1 MDMATRTE
9 TTAPPAVGLPSLS
22 LPKGGGA
29 IQGLGETISA
39 GGVSGTASLSLPLP
53 LTDAGTVT
61 PALTLTYHS
70 GAGNGAFGLGM
81 TLSVPSISRR
91 TATGVP
97 RYTES
102 DEFVDASGEVLV
114 RVDDAATQTLNERSF
129 QVTRFMPRVEGRFDR
144 LEYWQAQDDATF
156 AFWRVAAAD
165 GTQHV
170 FGYTPAARVADPAA
184 PERIARW
191 WLEETVTPHGEHVYY
206 VYQCENDSGIDASG
220 PIEQSRERR
229 AQRYLKRACY
239 GNRQACRDL
248 YLVSGTAVP
257 TDWHFELVFDYGEH
271 ALCIEAT
278 PTYEGLHGWRARLDP
293 FSDYSAGF
301 EVRTHRLCRQ
311 ALMFHRFDALGAKP
325 VLVRRLAFEYD
336 EQPVLSRLR
345 AAWMTGYGPDPASGE
360 PAAVSLPPVELGFGA
375 FAPDQ
380 GQFKPFEPLAG
391 LNDGALYQLVDL
403 YGEGVPGV
411 LYRDGASYWYRAPV
425 RAENGEDAITYDAWQ
440 PLPQLPAGGLG
451 PSSRS
456 ALMDL
461 TGDGQ
466 LDWVIAQPGFAGFF
480 SLGPD
485 KQWQAFVPFD
495 AFPTEFLHPEAQLVD
510 LIGARLP
517 DLALIGP
524 KSVRLYA
531 NRREAGF
538 AEPEEVAHALDRLPG
553 NHGVHTELVAFS
565 DVLGSGQ
572 THLVRIRHDAVV
584 CWPNLGRGRFG
595 APITLATLPFE
606 ARTFHPARVRLAD
619 LDGSGAADLIYLE
632 SNRFRVCRNQG
643 GNGFAPPVDLAW
655 PDGVHYDDTCQVSFA
670 DVHGTGC
677 AALVLTVPHPTPRH
691 WIVDFVG
698 GKKPYLLE
706 RVNNNRGLAMQL
718 TYRSSAQAWLDEKQ
732 AMPDAVSHLPF
743 PVQLISQLTQT
754 DEITGNTLIQR
765 YTYRHGFYDG
775 HEREFA
781 GFGYLEQW
789 DTEHNVSNH
798 NDDDTL
804 TAPVLTKTWF
814 RVGAAQDDGYRADY
828 YTKDDKA
835 PLLADTRWVDCDDQ
849 LIARPDAEQL
859 RAMRRAL
866 HGRVMREEVYGV
878 DGTPEALH
886 PYTVTEYR
894 YQVRE
899 VPDTSGARAL
909 LPMQLEQFSMQYERT
924 PDDPMGTHQVLLAAD
939 RYGHP
944 ICSATVHYPRRANA
958 ATSEEYNDAQQQIL
972 RVTRTQ
978 QRLIHLDQDPDHW
991 RLGLPCETQIVVL
1004 EPQASADEWL
1014 GYEQLTD
1021 GRLETA
1027 PCELIGW
1034 QRLAYVDAE
1043 DAELPFGQATLE
1055 GLLAGTCQAEVTL
1068 DQLKQACKDLPSP
1081 SDIDQWMT
1089 QAKYRKFNED
1099 SNDYYWIESPRAYY
1113 FGASDFYRLSHQ
1125 TDAFGAQTRLEY
1137 DASGYCVTCITD
1149 ALGHV
1154 TQADYDYR
1162 QLQPMRVTD
1171 ANENRHEV
1179 AYDPLGRLRV
1189 SSFYGTQGDDTVGFA
1204 PVSDY
1209 RTDVTTLDAA
1219 LAAPAGAIQH
1229 AASVCYDALFSW
1241 MGQLGADALSEA
1253 EQATLYQLGLFTP
1266 GGQIRAR
1273 WRWLTATPPGLS
1285 PERWVQIQ
1293 ALLNGASR
1301 TPVHTASFMHDSYP
1315 DDARQIR
1322 CTVAFTDG
1330 FGRALQAKQ
1339 RVASGPAWT
1348 TDAHGNL
1355 ALEAGQPVSQETQTR
1370 WAVSGRVEY
1379 NNKGLAVR
1387 VYQPYFVDTPRY
1399 LDDASLRQFVLHDTF
1414 YYDPLGRNTR
1424 VHTAAG
1430 HQRYSELGVWF
1441 DVHEDENDTSDNPLY
1456 HDTPTV
1462 QVRDNRGLTVRDV
1475 QYNRVAEEGGRQV
1488 LVTRHTFDASG
1499 ALVSSADPR
1508 LGAQGKC
1515 NFSYLRTLS
1524 GQLLRTDS
1532 VDAGAQLQLYDARG
1546 LTVWTATGNGHRQR
1560 WTYDNLGRPSA
1571 RFEQPAD
1578 AENEACRERFGY
1590 GAPDSDVR
1598 HNCRGQLIRHADP
1611 VGLTIIGSYSV
1622 SGPPL
1627 SETRGFLATADAPDW
1642 PEDDAAQRD
1651 LLESKRYTTYWTYNA
1666 LGETRTHTDAGGHR
1680 RRYEADIAGQLQAVW
1695 LQLANQDER
1704 CVASHF
1710 TYNAVSQPLQ
1720 VRASNGVVRTYT
1732 YEPRTQ
1738 RLARLCTRR
1747 EHDSATLQDLGY
1759 TYDPVGNITRI
1770 EDAAQPVRY
1779 TRNQRVEAASD
1790 YRYDALYQLIQASGR
1805 ESAQAGQQSAT
1816 LPPWQSLDATQR
1828 VKYTRHYAY
1837 DASGNLHRMQH
1848 AGAQNYAL
1856 EMTVAT
1862 GANRAVPRNWTEH
1875 PDQVDQ
1881 YFDKHGNLT
1890 QLQSGQPVD
1899 WNACA
1904 QLSRAVQ
1911 VERGESNDD
1920 DERYVYNSAGQRARK
1935 VRRWLAG
1942 SQQHTEDVRYL
1953 PGLEW
1958 REHRQA
1964 STGNPAQANVTEAM
1978 QVIVVDAGGIALRVM
1993 HWETGKPEQI
2003 APDQQR
2009 YSLDDHLSSST
2020 LELDSEAQLLTYE
2033 EYYPYGGTAV
2043 WAAKSEV
2050 EAKYKTVRYSG
2061 KERDATG
2068 LYYYG
2073 LRYYAPW
2080 LQRWMSPDPTG
2091 VVDGTNLYRM
2101 TQNNPITYVDNEGAK
2116 SQNRNKHIFW
2126 ASTFLSRKKGEGL
2139 GSSLKRGHT
2148 IARTLIGGLVVAG
2161 LAITAATTLGA
2172 GIGVIA
2178 AVAAIGFGVGALLG
2192 YNTSKITE
2200 SVAGRAR
2207 DWLKKGKSKKAHAA
2221 AGAGVAAFAATANG
2235 ARVQGIATATGV
2247 GAVSGLAG
2255 GLIDNPDRGMGG
2267 ANAAGTAV
2275 GTVDLLAGN
2284 QISTAMEVSAAT
2296 WGGVGGFITGVEGS
2310 ANVGE
2315 NAGYG
2320 AYIGGMAGRYAD
2332 NAVSYTFKWAGG
2344 EAMKAT
2350 LQHYADGYLP
2360 TWSTNAVADKVV
2372 NSVVSK
2378 TGSAGALEWTGSMAG
2393 AAVGGVGTA
2402 LIEAV
2407 PDARARE
2414 WLEWGAQGISAAGGY
2429 VMDLVSTRVIEHSSR
2444 ELAKEAIKKAASTAL
2459 SYA

>member
-1 MDMATRTE
+1 
-9 TTAPPAVGLPSLS
+9 
-22 LPKGGGA
+22 
-29 IQGLGETISA
+29 
-39 GGVSGTASLSLPLP
+39 LSLPLP

-156 AFWRVAAAD
+156 AFWCVAAAD

-206 VYQCENDSGIDASG
+206 VYQCENDSGIGANV

-311 ALMFHRFDALGAKP
+311 VLMFHRFDALGAKP

-360 PAAVSLPPVELGFGA
+360 PAAVSLPPVELGFGT

-411 LYRDGASYWYRAPV
+411 LYRDGVSYWYRAPV

-466 LDWVIAQPGFAGFF
+466 LDWVIAQPGLAGFF

-510 LIGARLP
+510 LIGAGLP

-538 AEPEEVAHALDRLPG
+538 AAPEEVAHALDRLPG

-572 THLVRIRHDAVV
+572 SHLVRIRHDAVV

-677 AALVLTVPHPTPRH
+677 AALVLTVPHSTPRH

-732 AMPDAVSHLPF
+732 AMPDAVSRLPF

-754 DEITGNTLIQR
+754 DEITGKTLIQR

-835 PLLADTRWVDCDDQ
+835 PSLSDTRWVDCDDQ
-849 LIARPDAEQL
+849 PIMHPDAEQL

-899 VPDTSGARAL
+899 VPDTSGARVL

-924 PDDPMGTHQVLLAAD
+924 PDDPMSTHQVLLAAD

-944 ICSATVHYPRRANA
+944 TCSATVHYPRRANA
-958 ATSEEYNDAQQQIL
+958 ATSEEYNDPQQQIL

-978 QRLIHLDQDPDHW
+978 QRLIHLDQDSDHW
-991 RLGLPCETQIVVL
+991 RLGLPCETQTVVL
-1004 EPQASADEWL
+1004 EPQASEDEWL
-1014 GYEQLTD
+1014 GYERLTD

-1099 SNDYYWIESPRAYY
+1099 SNDYYWIESPRAHY

-1125 TDAFGAQTRLEY
+1125 TDAFGAETRMEY
-1137 DASGYCVTCITD
+1137 DASGYCVTRLTD

-1162 QLQPMRVTD
+1162 WLQPKSVTD
-1171 ANENRHEV
+1171 PNENRHEA

-1189 SSFYGTQGDDTVGFA
+1189 SSFYGTQGDDMVGFA
-1204 PVSDY
+1204 PVRDY

-1219 LAAPAGAIQH
+1219 LAAPADAIQQ
-1229 AASVCYDALFSW
+1229 AASVYYDALSSW
-1241 MGQLGADALSEA
+1241 MGRLDDGMLDAGEC
-1253 EQATLYQLGLFTP
+1253 ATLQKLGLITADRD
-1266 GGQIRAR
+1266 IRAR
-1273 WRWLTATPPGLS
+1273 CRWQSTAPQGVTSETWEKLEQAIAAATRIPLHSAVLTHDDYL
-1285 PERWVQIQ
+1285 
-1293 ALLNGASR
+1293 ASTR
-1301 TPVHTASFMHDSYP
+1301 Q
-1315 DDARQIR
+1315 QIR
-1322 CTVAFTDG
+1322 CAVTFTDG
-1330 FGRALQAKQ
+1330 FGRALQSKQ
-1339 RVASGPAWT
+1339 RVADGPAWVANPDGT
-1348 TDAHGNL
+1348 LKLDENQ
-1355 ALEAGQPVSQETQTR
+1355 QPVTEKTISR
-1370 WAVSGRVEY
+1370 WVVSGRVEY

-1387 VYQPYFVDTPRY
+1387 QYRPYFINTHRYINDAALREFGHYDTY
-1399 LDDASLRQFVLHDTF
+1399 
-1414 YYDPLGRNTR
+1414 YYDPLGRNIR
-1424 VHTAAG
+1424 VQTAVG
-1430 HQRYSELGVWF
+1430 HQRRTQFAVWF
-1441 DVHEDENDTSDNPLY
+1441 DTHEDENDTSAESGELCY
-1456 HDTPTV
+1456 ETPTIS
-1462 QVRDNRGLTVRDV
+1462 VRDNRGLTVRQV
-1475 QYNRVAEEGGRQV
+1475 QYNRTEDGATRQT
-1488 LVTRHTFDASG
+1488 LITRHVFDASG
-1499 ALVSSADPR
+1499 ALKSSEDPR
-1508 LGAQGKC
+1508 HFAANQKKSPAEQIS
-1515 NFSYLRTLS
+1515 NFKYLSTLS
-1524 GQLLRTDS
+1524 GQVLRTDS
-1532 VDAGAQLQLYDARG
+1532 VDAGTRVQLNDARG
-1546 LTVWTATGNGHRQR
+1546 LLAWAASGNGHQQR
-1560 WTYDNLGRPSA
+1560 WTYDLLGRPTA
-1571 RFEQPAD
+1571 RFEQLKEPAVK
-1578 AENEACRERFGY
+1578 ACRERFVY
-1590 GAPDSDVR
+1590 GEVHSQPGRNLRGRLVR
-1598 HNCRGQLIRHADP
+1598 HLDPAGCIVIDGYSLQGQPQVEERRFLK
-1611 VGLTIIGSYSV
+1611 TI
-1622 SGPPL
+1622 
-1627 SETRGFLATADAPDW
+1627 DAEPDW
-1642 PEDDAAQRD
+1642 PENEEEQTE
-1651 LLESKRYTTYWTYNA
+1651 LLEDQRYTTQWTYNA
-1666 LGETRTHTDAGGHR
+1666 LGETSTHTDAGGHR
-1680 RRYEADIAGQLQAVW
+1680 RRYEADIAGQLQAVC
-1695 LQLANQDER
+1695 LQLASQDER
-1704 CVASHF
+1704 CVATGF
-1710 TYNAVSQPLQ
+1710 TYNAAGQPLQ
-1720 VRASNGVVRTYT
+1720 VRAGNDVMRTYT

-1738 RLARLCTRR
+1738 RLTRLCARR
-1747 EHDSATLQDLGY
+1747 EHDSAILQDLSY
-1759 TYDPVGNITRI
+1759 TYDPIGNITCI

-1779 TRNQRVEAASD
+1779 TRNQRVEAAST
-1790 YRYDALYQLIQASGR
+1790 YQYDALYQLVQATGR
-1805 ESAQAGQQSAT
+1805 ESAKAERQSAA
-1816 LPPWQSLDATQR
+1816 LPLWQCLDDTQR
-1828 VKYTRHYAY
+1828 VNYIRQYAY
-1837 DASGNLHRMQH
+1837 DVSGNLQQMQH
-1848 AGAQNYAL
+1848 TGAQRYTL
-1856 EMTVAT
+1856 RMVVAA
-1862 GANRAVPRNWTEH
+1862 GSNRAVPETWNVAPE
-1875 PDQVDQ
+1875 QVDQ
-1881 YFDKHGNLT
+1881 YFDANGNLT
-1890 QLQSGQPVD
+1890 QLQPGQPVD
-1899 WNACA
+1899 WNACD
-1904 QLSRAVQ
+1904 QLSRVVQ
-1911 VERGESNDD
+1911 VERDGGDDD
-1920 DERYVYNSAGQRARK
+1920 DEHYAYSSQGQRARK
-1935 VRRWLAG
+1935 VRRWRAG

-1953 PGLEW
+1953 PGLER

-1964 STGNPAQANVTEAM
+1964 NADHLTQSNVTEAL
-1978 QVIVVDAGGIALRVM
+1978 QVVVVDAGGIALRVM
-1993 HWETGKPEQI
+1993 HWEAGKPEQI
-2003 APDQQR
+2003 DNDQAR
-2009 YSLDDHLSSST
+2009 YSLDNQLGSST
-2020 LELDSEAQLLTYE
+2020 LELDDTGQLLTYE

-2043 WAAKSEV
+2043 WAAKSEL

-2061 KERDATG
+2061 KERDVTG
-2068 LYYYG
+2068 LYAYG
-2073 LRYYAPW
+2073 FRYYAPW
-2080 LQRWMSPDPTG
+2080 LGRWLNPDPAGTIDGLNLFFMVNNNPLVHTDLMGLSPHIDLNDEEKKDILSAFDAVLSIEASAEGVLSIYKLKGAKLYRQAAYNIASSTLSMPVSIALSGLTTAVGAPDVAGFNPVTYAADQVIGAGQKKLYPNLVKAAQYQTSEYRKGMVGAALDRSGEQGTFLADVELPDAATG
-2091 VVDGTNLYRM
+2091 V
-2101 TQNNPITYVDNEGAK
+2101 NP
-2116 SQNRNKHIFW
+2116 
-2126 ASTFLSRKKGEGL
+2126 
-2139 GSSLKRGHT
+2139 
-2148 IARTLIGGLVVAG
+2148 
-2161 LAITAATTLGA
+2161 
-2172 GIGVIA
+2172 IGVIQNMDKIDEA
-2178 AVAAIGFGVGALLG
+2178 WKRLEGIPRPQMEADYQETFKLLKVIDEKEKSG
-2192 YNTSKITE
+2192 LDVLSSLHQFKSPPTGTDLKIYSLKHFKE
-2200 SVAGRAR
+2200 SPLGWAQIRKVLDASYLKNSAR
-2207 DWLKKGKSKKAHAA
+2207 S
-2221 AGAGVAAFAATANG
+2221 
-2235 ARVQGIATATGV
+2235 ARVNVKALQEHLHDKLYP
-2247 GAVSGLAG
+2247 AVK
-2255 GLIDNPDRGMGG
+2255 MGQR
-2267 ANAAGTAV
+2267 AA
-2275 GTVDLLAGN
+2275 
-2284 QISTAMEVSAAT
+2284 E
-2296 WGGVGGFITGVEGS
+2296 
-2310 ANVGE
+2310 
-2315 NAGYG
+2315 
-2320 AYIGGMAGRYAD
+2320 R
-2332 NAVSYTFKWAGG
+2332 
-2344 EAMKAT
+2344 AMKNKPQNT
-2350 LQHYADGYLP
+2350 VTP
-2360 TWSTNAVADKVV
+2360 
-2372 NSVVSK
+2372 
-2378 TGSAGALEWTGSMAG
+2378 
-2393 AAVGGVGTA
+2393 
-2402 LIEAV
+2402 
-2407 PDARARE
+2407 
-2414 WLEWGAQGISAAGGY
+2414 
-2429 VMDLVSTRVIEHSSR
+2429 
-2444 ELAKEAIKKAASTAL
+2444 
-2459 SYA
+2459 